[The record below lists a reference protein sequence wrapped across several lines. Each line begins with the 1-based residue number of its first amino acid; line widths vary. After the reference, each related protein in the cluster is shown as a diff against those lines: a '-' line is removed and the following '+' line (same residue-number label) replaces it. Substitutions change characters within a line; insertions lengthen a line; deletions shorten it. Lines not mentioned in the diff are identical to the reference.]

1 MAAMSGTTAPL
12 LLLVASRLKGKI
24 LTFREANRRQATG
37 LITFILTAFL
47 FLTAC
52 SRNRQ
57 LARAAIPEV
66 PSGSYQGPAPEIE
79 NRLTSDP
86 IMLENLPVPPSGA
99 PEAPPNVLSPAK
111 LTPPP
116 QQTKVA
122 AEPKRENRP
131 ALPPVETRPV
141 AQAPFIQLLPQFSD
155 SDKAALQKKISDL
168 LDSARSYL
176 RSLNESQLTEHQ
188 KPNFAA
194 AHDFIR
200 KSEEAL
206 KRGEF
211 SQGLVLAQKANT
223 LAASLAKAP

>member
-1 MAAMSGTTAPL
+1 L
-12 LLLVASRLKGKI
+12 IFKEV
-24 LTFREANRRQATG
+24 NCRQGTG

-52 SRNRQ
+52 TRNRQ
-57 LARAAIPEV
+57 LARAPIQEV
-66 PSGSYQGPAPEIE
+66 ASGSYQGPAPEVD

-99 PEAPPNVLSPAK
+99 PEAAPNVLPPAQ

-122 AEPKRENRP
+122 AEPKREARP
-131 ALPPVETRPV
+131 VLPPVENRPV
-141 AQAPFIQLLPQFSD
+141 AQAPPIQLLPQFSD
-155 SDKAALQKKISDL
+155 SDKAALQKKISDQ

-223 LAASLAKAP
+223 LAASLVRAP